1 MRVYGAL
8 MWSLGKVNMSC
19 YCHVMS
25 CQVQVLTCPEVP
37 RVYIGSWWDR
47 QLRHAELRRLFEM
60 EEQDLF
66 RDFRD
71 LPRGA
76 ALRCSVLSTPYS
88 CTCCNGQCRKL
99 NDLIKRARLARVLA
113 LVVEELHGAM
123 PLLRRDTAKRNLLA
137 KLDSTVRAVEVSVAS

>member
-1 MRVYGAL
+1 
-8 MWSLGKVNMSC
+8 
-19 YCHVMS
+19 
-25 CQVQVLTCPEVP
+25 
-37 RVYIGSWWDR
+37 
-47 QLRHAELRRLFEM
+47 M

-76 ALRCSVLSTPYS
+76 ALRCSVLSTLYS
-88 CTCCNGQCRKL
+88 FTCCNALQCAANVRKL

-137 KLDSTVRAVEVSVAS
+137 KLDSTVRAVEVSAKCYSGYNLL

>member
-1 MRVYGAL
+1 M
-8 MWSLGKVNMSC
+8 
-19 YCHVMS
+19 
-25 CQVQVLTCPEVP
+25 TCPEVP

-76 ALRCSVLSTPYS
+76 ALR
-88 CTCCNGQCRKL
+88 
-99 NDLIKRARLARVLA
+99 
-113 LVVEELHGAM
+113 
-123 PLLRRDTAKRNLLA
+123 
-137 KLDSTVRAVEVSVAS
+137 

>member
-1 MRVYGAL
+1 M
-8 MWSLGKVNMSC
+8 
-19 YCHVMS
+19 
-25 CQVQVLTCPEVP
+25 TCPEVP

-88 CTCCNGQCRKL
+88 CTCCNALQCAANVRKL

-137 KLDSTVRAVEVSVAS
+137 KLDSTVRAVEASDEGC